1 MKAEEI
7 RTALPRWRREFHAHA
22 EEGWTEFWTTARV
35 AGILQ
40 SLRLAPRVGAE
51 VLDRAARM
59 GLPAPQRLAAAQR
72 RARREGADES
82 LLARMHGCTGV
93 VADVGPATAPV
104 ALALRFDLD
113 ALPLVESHCPEH
125 APAAGGYASLHAG
138 QCHACGHDAHTALG
152 LGLAA
157 RLQSG
162 PPLRRRIRL
171 IFQPAE
177 EGVRGAAALLAQV
190 RDVPRFLAL
199 HVGLGLPSG
208 ELTTGAMSLMA
219 STKFDAVFSG
229 RAAHAA
235 KAPHQGRDA
244 LKGAAAALLGLHA
257 LPRCGSGENRVHVG
271 ELRGGG
277 ARNVVADKAVLRGET
292 RAANGEMAEDLYARA
307 RDVLEGAAAM
317 YGLGCRIN
325 VVGSTPDADS
335 DADFAAELAAIAR
348 ELRTEQG
355 KALFRQVRENAVMG
369 ASDDA
374 AVFMRA
380 VQASG
385 GKAAYAILGCTLAAG
400 HHAPRFDLDED
411 CLWPGLLWLEAV
423 CRRLATARGQ
433 AAPAMPRPLSGIPH
447 MA

>member
-1 MKAEEI
+1 MNAEDI
-7 RTALPRWRREFHAHA
+7 RAALPRWRREFHAHA

-35 AGILQ
+35 AAILQ
-40 SLRLAPRVGAE
+40 TLGLAPRVGAE
-51 VLDRAARM
+51 VLNRTARM
-59 GLPAPQRLAAAQR
+59 GLPSPQRLAAARR
-72 RARREGADES
+72 RAVREGADET

-93 VADVGPATAPV
+93 VTDIGPADAPA

-113 ALPLVESHCPEH
+113 ALPLAESHSPEH

-157 RLQSG
+157 LLQSG
-162 PPLRRRIRL
+162 RPLRRRIRL

-177 EGVRGAAALLAQV
+177 EGVRGAAALLDQV

-208 ELTTGAMSLMA
+208 ELATGAVSLMA

-244 LKGAAAALLGLHA
+244 LKGAAAALLGLHD
-257 LPRCGSGENRVHVG
+257 LPRFGTGENRVHVG

-277 ARNVVADKAVLRGET
+277 ARNAVADRAVLRGET
-292 RAANGEMAEDLYARA
+292 RAVSADMADDLYARA
-307 RDVLEGAAAM
+307 REVMEGAAVM
-317 YGLGCRIN
+317 YGLDCRISI
-325 VVGSTPDADS
+325 VGNAPPADS
-335 DADFAAELAAIAR
+335 DADFAAELAAVAR
-348 ELRTEQG
+348 SLRTEQG
-355 KALFRQVRENAVMG
+355 KALFRQVRERAVMG

-374 AVFMRA
+374 AAFMRA
-380 VQASG
+380 VQARG
-385 GKAAYAILGCTLAAG
+385 GKAAYAILGSSLTAG
-400 HHAPRFDLDED
+400 HHAPAFDLDEA
-411 CLWPGLLWLEAV
+411 CLWPGLCWLEAV
-423 CRRLATARGQ
+423 CRRLADAEISC
-433 AAPAMPRPLSGIPH
+433 P
-447 MA
+447 